1 MTYGILISISILLC
15 ILLGSRLAKK
25 ANLNVEIIWALAF
38 WTIIGGVLGARVYHV
53 VTDLPYYIQDPIKV
67 FFIWNGGLGIFGAI
81 AGGLLAS
88 VTFLHSKKQPLRPW
102 LNILGVITP
111 LGQSIGRWGNY
122 FNNELWGKVSPIAGL
137 APTCSPFRPFEA
149 SFCAIR
155 HPMFLYESIST
166 FLLFLLLIYLHVKKS
181 FKHISSFY
189 IMGYSIIRFF
199 MEFFKDNTAFLNGTQ
214 ILCLMIFTVTTI
226 KLFVDTCLHKN

>member
-1 MTYGILISISILLC
+1 MYGILISISILLC
-15 ILLGSRLAKK
+15 ILLGRYLAKK
-25 ANLNVEIIWALAF
+25 ANLNIEIIWALAF
-38 WTIIGGVLGARVYHV
+38 WTIIGGVLGARIYHV
-53 VTDLPYYIQDPIKV
+53 ATDLPYYLQSPIKV

-88 VTFLHSKKQPLRPW
+88 AIFLASKKQLLQPW

-122 FNNELWGKVSPIAGL
+122 FNNELWGKVSLTIDL
-137 APTCSPFRPFEA
+137 APTCNPFRPFEA
-149 SFCAIR
+149 KFCAIR
-155 HPMFLYESIST
+155 YPVFLYESIST
-166 FLLFLLLIYLHVKKS
+166 FLLFLLLLYLYVKKS
-181 FKHISSFY
+181 SRHIFSFY

-199 MEFFKDNTAFLNGTQ
+199 MEFFKDNTAYLNGTQ
-214 ILCLMIFTVTTI
+214 ILCLVIFTTTFV